1 METINLSHY
10 PQSPWVYI
18 FKDKRDNILYI
29 WKAKNLKK
37 RISQYFSPWSV
48 WKQEMVAQAEKIEFI
63 IVENESESLYLES
76 NLIKKHLPPFNNMLK
91 WANAYAY
98 IKLTKHPIPQIFITR
113 KKINDWAT
121 YIWPKHNTRELKK
134 FLQYLRQIIQYRT
147 CPLSQFNQWKVCSDY
162 YFWLCKW
169 RCNGKTEEP
178 DYPKLITS
186 FFKGNT
192 KPIEQKIKILI
203 DEAIKV
209 ENFEWA
215 AKLRDIYLQ
224 IWNFTEKQSIEFAK
238 SFSWYLL
245 QIREIGTRRVYVLLH
260 FYEGKMIDIIRH
272 HFEKDEIDQ
281 DTMLASFSSEF
292 WEFKKENWYY
302 ATTHFTRTKWEE
314 KEMLQLFNDFF
325 DSYLLVNT
333 IQWSWI
339 INELLKTLQNRY
351 SLSNFPYQV
360 ECLDISHLW
369 GDRTSWWLSAITW
382 WLPDKKWYRKYKI
395 ITSKNDDYLSLKEV
409 LIRRFKISGIKGTSP
424 QERESN
430 VFHLPDVFI
439 LDGWKGQLGILNEL
453 LKEYPQFQKIIDN
466 VQFCSLGKWEAR
478 HKATIWKT
486 SKKSNEQIGEKLYTR
501 NNWKIIENDFT
512 YDDADK
518 ILIKLRDEA
527 HRFSNAYRKKQEEI
541 SFKKEKEKIEKKK
554 KKL

>member
-169 RCNGKTEEP
+169 RCNRKIEEP

-192 KPIEQKIKILI
+192 KPIEQKIKTLI

-245 QIREIGTRRVYVLLH
+245 QIREIWTRRVYVLLH

-281 DTMLASFSSEF
+281 DTMLASFSS
-292 WEFKKENWYY
+292 
-302 ATTHFTRTKWEE
+302 
-314 KEMLQLFNDFF
+314 
-325 DSYLLVNT
+325 
-333 IQWSWI
+333 
-339 INELLKTLQNRY
+339 
-351 SLSNFPYQV
+351 
-360 ECLDISHLW
+360 
-369 GDRTSWWLSAITW
+369 
-382 WLPDKKWYRKYKI
+382 
-395 ITSKNDDYLSLKEV
+395 
-409 LIRRFKISGIKGTSP
+409 
-424 QERESN
+424 
-430 VFHLPDVFI
+430 
-439 LDGWKGQLGILNEL
+439 
-453 LKEYPQFQKIIDN
+453 
-466 VQFCSLGKWEAR
+466 
-478 HKATIWKT
+478 
-486 SKKSNEQIGEKLYTR
+486 
-501 NNWKIIENDFT
+501 
-512 YDDADK
+512 
-518 ILIKLRDEA
+518 
-527 HRFSNAYRKKQEEI
+527 
-541 SFKKEKEKIEKKK
+541 
-554 KKL
+554 